1 MSDKSVNIK
10 GMFREIEEINRK
22 YGVPKTMGFVPD
34 RLEIVLQRRENEFD
48 LTYTEFFNYLPD
60 NVLETAKN
68 NVVQLLQQLG
78 IPQKITELEKGV
90 RVQISGDPRV
100 ALFPMMEL
108 LIQNRNIGSE
118 LEQILASL
126 RSNAQIWL
134 DFSDLH
140 WDWKGETE
148 NKYKDF
154 IATLEKIMEEHPSYA
169 SEIQA
174 VIEKYAANP
183 PKTSEEEAKKRD
195 RAFNGG

>member
-48 LTYTEFFNYLPD
+48 LTYTEFFNYLSD
-60 NVLETAKN
+60 DVLETAKD
-68 NVVQLLQQLG
+68 NVAQLLQQMG
-78 IPQKITELEKGV
+78 IPQKITVLEKGV
-90 RVQISGDPRV
+90 RVQMRSDSRV
-100 ALFPMMEL
+100 TLFPMMEL
-108 LIQNRNIGSE
+108 LVQNKNVGSE

-134 DFSDLH
+134 DFSDFH
-140 WDWKGETE
+140 WDWRGETE
-148 NKYKDF
+148 NKYKGF

-174 VIEKYAANP
+174 VIEKYAVDP
-183 PKTSEEEAKKRD
+183 HKTSEEA
-195 RAFNGG
+195 